1 MVHPRPTSTL
11 LREYSGIPSL
21 SPLLV
26 GPARG
31 GKERVMAVSLLVDPD
46 EAGCVQPSN
55 GTTSPWS
62 THGED
67 RTTSW
72 LRVPDEG
79 PDGFG
84 FPSWQ
89 SSGAPIEATEKHSF
103 Q

>member
-1 MVHPRPTSTL
+1 MVHPRPTSTM

-55 GTTSPWS
+55 GTTSPWLN
-62 THGED
+62 HGED
-67 RTTSW
+67 RTVVAAGTGRRTGRIRIPVLAKFRS
-72 LRVPDEG
+72 
-79 PDGFG
+79 
-84 FPSWQ
+84 
-89 SSGAPIEATEKHSF
+89 TN
-103 Q
+103 